1 METNNLQFDFSD
13 LERVLDNLTDNINY
27 QLTYSEKQ
35 LIREE
40 LNKQLNN
47 IKQSEEFKKNIN
59 NIIKNNDKLKNKED
73 ISALIFDN
81 FVKIKK

>member
-35 LIREE
+35 LIKEE
-40 LNKQLNN
+40 LSL
-47 IKQSEEFKKNIN
+47 
-59 NIIKNNDKLKNKED
+59 
-73 ISALIFDN
+73 
-81 FVKIKK
+81 